1 MIYNQFAKPK
11 GITGKFA
18 GMFMEREN
26 RELNDWTLSF
36 LDIGKEDRVLE
47 VGFGSG
53 AALKRI
59 AALDPEV
66 LYGMDPSEPMVE
78 MVLRKLND
86 QTYSNQVGIFHGEAC
101 QLLHFHKPLDKIYA
115 VNNITF
121 WEDPIEILRHLC
133 TLLSEQGKIALT
145 MVPHEEEATD
155 DTTEVLGGQ
164 MQSLLVKAGFKHVR
178 IHFKSEKPNDA
189 VCVTGMKDNMIG

>member
-11 GITGKFA
+11 GVAGKVA

-36 LDIGKEDRVLE
+36 LDIGKGDHVLE

-53 AALKRI
+53 AALKKI
-59 AALDPEV
+59 ATLELET
-66 LYGMDPSEPMVE
+66 LYGMDPSEAMVE
-78 MVLRKLND
+78 MVLKKLND
-86 QTYSNQVGIFHGEAC
+86 QTISKQIGIFHGDAS
-101 QLLHFHKPLDKIYA
+101 QLLQFQKPLDKIYA

-121 WEDPIEILRHLC
+121 WEDPVEILSHLR
-133 TLLSEQGKIALT
+133 TLLREKGKIALT
-145 MVPHEEEATD
+145 IVPHEDEATD

-164 MQSLLVKAGFKHVR
+164 MQNLLVKAGFHHVF
-178 IHFKSEKPNDA
+178 IHYKTEQPNDA
-189 VCVTGMKDNMIG
+189 VCVTGMKKNMIG